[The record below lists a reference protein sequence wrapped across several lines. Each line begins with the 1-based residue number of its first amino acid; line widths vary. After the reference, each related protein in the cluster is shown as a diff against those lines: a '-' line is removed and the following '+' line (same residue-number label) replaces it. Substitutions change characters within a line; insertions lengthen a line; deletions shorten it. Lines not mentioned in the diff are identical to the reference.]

1 MNKTKFFIGIILAVS
16 VLIAQIGSVSAAPAS
31 QNSIP
36 VIGTV
41 QSITLET
48 DPNTGVIT
56 VLVGVTDQN
65 LSLQSVR
72 MSLETAST
80 LGLFV
85 LDDDGNHV
93 INNAALG
100 ESIEIDPTT
109 VIPEEIETR
118 HPVGNALAAFFSDIA
133 GVDYDTIMAAHD
145 QGIGFGVIAQ
155 ALWLTL
161 KLEGNA
167 EVFQALLHAKE
178 IGDYTNFAF
187 DKNGTRI
194 IPKNWAE
201 LRKAIM
207 AGEKMD
213 NLGTIMS
220 AKDKSHANK
229 DDGNS
234 NSDGNGHGNGKD
246 KDKSNNGHGNN
257 NGQGNGN
264 SK

>member
-118 HPVGNALAAFFSDIA
+118 HRSEEH
-133 GVDYDTIMAAHD
+133 TS
-145 QGIGFGVIAQ
+145 
-155 ALWLTL
+155 
-161 KLEGNA
+161 
-167 EVFQALLHAKE
+167 
-178 IGDYTNFAF
+178 
-187 DKNGTRI
+187 
-194 IPKNWAE
+194 E
-201 LRKAIM
+201 LQSRP
-207 AGEKMD
+207 
-213 NLGTIMS
+213 
-220 AKDKSHANK
+220 
-229 DDGNS
+229 
-234 NSDGNGHGNGKD
+234 
-246 KDKSNNGHGNN
+246 
-257 NGQGNGN
+257 
-264 SK
+264 